1 VRPSASEGTGPG
13 MKSSSPDGDS
23 ERDHKEDT
31 PDATPR
37 EIQGFYLIDF
47 ANSVYSTVGIGGFL
61 PLLIQAAALAN
72 SGYPNDCPNVLRDE
86 AELNAVRASW
96 RFFNYSM
103 NDAGTFYRIVGA
115 GPRECDEPNAPSC
128 FNGTCTGYPA
138 NLLECRDPSGSTE
151 VALLTRGGLATNPTA
166 YATLCITV
174 SVVIQAGIFFFLG
187 PLADYGGSRKK
198 TLLGTSWMGASFC
211 IISLAINAE
220 NFTIGMLVCVIT
232 NVCFGVSGVMMNAF
246 LPKIVAA
253 LPEVRAAQGKERE
266 EIESMRSTE
275 ISARGFAW
283 GYVAGV
289 IGIILCIPLVAL
301 LPEILAYQL
310 CMVIVGIWW
319 AAWMIPV
326 ALRLL
331 PRPGS
336 PLPEN
341 KTVCTVASS
350 SFLATFRELCALP
363 RSGFYL
369 LLWAFFSDG
378 VFLVG
383 SIGGLYANSRV
394 DWGCFPKTYGVLAVF
409 ILVPL
414 FAAGFNVLYQK
425 IAKWFRVPPER
436 MLQWTLVVIGLVV
449 PIWGFAGIAT
459 GLDVIIVAVIW
470 GAHMGPMQA
479 FSRSVFASLIPPG
492 KESAFFA
499 LYELTNRGSSWL
511 GPLILTVSVAATNQY
526 TYAFV
531 YVLVVCLG
539 GAFFLSFI
547 DMKKGHKAAIER
559 GRTSVALAT
568 PSIVLNPVAP

>member
-1 VRPSASEGTGPG
+1 
-13 MKSSSPDGDS
+13 
-23 ERDHKEDT
+23 
-31 PDATPR
+31 
-37 EIQGFYLIDF
+37 
-47 ANSVYSTVGIGGFL
+47 
-61 PLLIQAAALAN
+61 
-72 SGYPNDCPNVLRDE
+72 
-86 AELNAVRASW
+86 
-96 RFFNYSM
+96 
-103 NDAGTFYRIVGA
+103 
-115 GPRECDEPNAPSC
+115 
-128 FNGTCTGYPA
+128 
-138 NLLECRDPSGSTE
+138 
-151 VALLTRGGLATNPTA
+151 
-166 YATLCITV
+166 
-174 SVVIQAGIFFFLG
+174 
-187 PLADYGGSRKK
+187 
-198 TLLGTSWMGASFC
+198 
-211 IISLAINAE
+211 
-220 NFTIGMLVCVIT
+220 
-232 NVCFGVSGVMMNAF
+232 
-246 LPKIVAA
+246 
-253 LPEVRAAQGKERE
+253 
-266 EIESMRSTE
+266 MRSTE

-319 AAWMIPV
+319 TVWMIPV

-331 PRPGS
+331 PRPGP

-341 KTVCTVASS
+341 KTVCTEASS